1 MAKNGFVERLK
12 RFFASGRSLDEES
25 LEELADHLVEGDL
38 GAAEAFELVERVKKE
53 CAVRKISDSIGM
65 RSVLREI
72 MLDGFK
78 SVPSHLPELTKSPEL
93 MLVLGVNGVGKTTS
107 CAKLAAYYAR
117 EKKAVILA
125 AADTFRAAAIDQLKI
140 HGERIGVRVVAH
152 KDGGDP
158 AAVVFDALDAA
169 ISRQTDLVIADTAGR
184 MHTKASLVEEL
195 KKIDRIAISKIPAES
210 CRRYLVLDVTS
221 GRNALQQAE
230 TFHEAV
236 RLDGVILTK
245 YDSSA
250 RGGVA
255 WSLAHELSL
264 PIVWICNGE
273 GYNDI
278 NLFDAERYL
287 DEFLGLR

>member
-1 MAKNGFVERLK
+1 M
-12 RFFASGRSLDEES
+12 
-25 LEELADHLVEGDL
+25 
-38 GAAEAFELVERVKKE
+38 
-53 CAVRKISDSIGM
+53 
-65 RSVLREI
+65 REI
-72 MLDGFK
+72 MFDGFK
-78 SVPSHLPELTKSPEL
+78 SLGSPPDPL
-93 MLVLGVNGVGKTTS
+93 AHSPGLLLVLGVNGVGKTTS
-107 CAKLAAYYAR
+107 CAKLAASYAR
-117 EKKAVILA
+117 QGKNVILA

-169 ISRQTDLVIADTAGR
+169 LSRQCDVVIADTAGR
-184 MHTKASLVEEL
+184 MHTKSALVEEL
-195 KKIDRIAISKIPAES
+195 KKIDRIAVSKIPAMAAK
-210 CRRYLVLDVTS
+210 RYLVLDVTS

-236 RLDGVILTK
+236 PLDGVILTK

-255 WSLAHELSL
+255 WSLATELSL
-264 PIVWICNGE
+264 PIAWICDGE
-273 GYNDI
+273 GYDDI
-278 NLFDAERYL
+278 RPFDAERYL